1 LKELISDALSSFVSV
16 RLVLSTVTVVTGLA
30 GEAVLDRVRVAIRFL
45 FWALIAL
52 Y

>member
-1 LKELISDALSSFVSV
+1 LKEPMSDALSSLVSI
-16 RLVLSTVTVVTGLA
+16 RLALSTVTVVAGLA

-45 FWALIAL
+45 FWSLIAL